1 MREVDRIVDQLQR
14 AYNGDAWY
22 GPSVRAALEG
32 VDARQAAAR
41 PEPAAHTICEIV
53 LHMTAWTR
61 EVTRR
66 LRVGI
71 AHEPEDGD
79 WPAGAAVDED
89 GWTAIRAALDAANED
104 LVKSIAALDDA
115 QLQDRIGDVR
125 DRALGSGVSRYV
137 MLHGLVQHH
146 AYHAG
151 QISLLRKA
159 LTPRGDARLKPSRS
173 ITKAAALQLV
183 GRRL

>member
-1 MREVDRIVDQLQR
+1 MRSKDGGPSVREIDRIVEQLQR

-41 PEPAAHTICEIV
+41 PEPSAHSICEIV
-53 LHMTAWTR
+53 LHMTAWAR

-71 AHEPEDGD
+71 AQQPELGD
-79 WPAGAAVDED
+79 WPAGAACDER
-89 GWTAIRAALDAANED
+89 GWTAILATLDAANQE
-104 LVKSIAALDDA
+104 LVEAIAALDDA
-115 QLQDRIGDVR
+115 QLQDRIGNIR

-137 MLHGLVQHH
+137 TLHGLVQHH

-151 QISLLRKA
+151 QISLLKKA
-159 LTPRGDARLKPSRS
+159 LDR
-173 ITKAAALQLV
+173 V
-183 GRRL
+183 G